1 MFCIIDRYYGNG
13 VSSVYLWE
21 NDTTLYGCFLIL
33 NGIIFR
39 FLSFVEVTEPS
50 KEITGSWHALH
61 LVEIIP
67 EENQKSAEYRL
78 TSSIQLFL
86 SVKNKIIGEAKQ
98 NGSLTRQVL
107 FNLIS

>member
-21 NDTTLYGCFLIL
+21 NDTTLCGCFLIL
-33 NGIIFR
+33 NGRIFR